1 MNFGIILASGNGKRM
16 NNHTPKQFL
25 EVHEKPLIY
34 YSIQAFENAKSI
46 DEIIIVT
53 QKKFFKKMY
62 EIINE
67 FKFEKVHMLV
77 EGGKTRQESS
87 FNVLGALKEFAVNK
101 DLVIIHDAARPLISS
116 SLIEEMIVTSKRHSA
131 ITMVGNV
138 IDTIATNNNHHY
150 GNLVDRSSLVAIQTP
165 QAFKYGLILKAHKLA
180 IKNNV
185 HNASDD
191 AQLITMNGKKVYLLK
206 NNDLNFKITTPMD
219 LKLLECLLSRG
230 D

>member
-1 MNFGIILASGNGKRM
+1 MF
-16 NNHTPKQFL
+16 TPLQIRLPSEPSFFFIFSS
-25 EVHEKPLIY
+25 LI
-34 YSIQAFENAKSI
+34 
-46 DEIIIVT
+46 
-53 QKKFFKKMY
+53 
-62 EIINE
+62 
-67 FKFEKVHMLV
+67 
-77 EGGKTRQESS
+77 
-87 FNVLGALKEFAVNK
+87 
-101 DLVIIHDAARPLISS
+101 S

-150 GNLVDRSSLVAIQTP
+150 GVLVDRSSLVAIQTP

-191 AQLITMNGKKVYLLK
+191 AQLITMSGKKVYLLK

>member
-62 EIINE
+62 EIIDE

-87 FNVLGALKEFAVNK
+87 FNVLGALKGFAVNK
-101 DLVIIHDAARPLISS
+101 DLVIIHDAARPLISA
-116 SLIEEMIVTSKRHSA
+116 SLIEEMIVTSKRHPA
-131 ITMVGNV
+131 ITLVGNV

-150 GNLVDRSSLVAIQTP
+150 GTLVDRSSLVAIQTP

-180 IKNNV
+180 VKNNV
-185 HNASDD
+185 QNASDD
-191 AQLITMNGKKVYLLK
+191 AQLVTMSGKKVYLLK

>member
-87 FNVLGALKEFAVNK
+87 FNVLGALKGFAVNK

-165 QAFKYGLILKAHKLA
+165 QAFKYGLILKVHKLA
-180 IKNNV
+180 VKNNV

-191 AQLITMNGKKVYLLK
+191 AQLVTMSGKKVYLLK

>member
-25 EVHEKPLIY
+25 EIHDKPLIY
-34 YSIQAFENAKSI
+34 YSIQAFENTPNI

-62 EIINE
+62 KIIDE

-87 FNVLGALKEFAVNK
+87 FNALEALKGFAVSK

-150 GNLVDRSSLVAIQTP
+150 GTLVDRSSLVAIQTP
-165 QAFKYGLILKAHKLA
+165 QAFKYGLIFKAHKLA
-180 IKNNV
+180 INNNIY
-185 HNASDD
+185 NASDD
-191 AQLITMNGKKVYLLK
+191 AQLVTMSGKKVYLLK
-206 NNDLNFKITTPMD
+206 NNDLNFKVTTPMD